1 MRNTVI
7 AIGKEIIKNFESDY
21 GLDAYDILYK
31 YEDKLEYDE
40 FNMLYTA
47 ILNWYDFMNGSIS
60 TNDMIDVKTSYAPG
74 YMSRKDGAL
83 EKLYIGKYGVGIAVH
98 KPAFN
103 TSKYHLITY
112 YLF

>member
-7 AIGKEIIKNFESDY
+7 AIGKEIIKCLENNDEEK
-21 GLDAYDILYK
+21 AYEILYSDVK
-31 YEDKLEYDE
+31 LKDYEACLIYMAINRWSSFIKGNISYSDMEY
-40 FNMLYTA
+40 
-47 ILNWYDFMNGSIS
+47 I
-60 TNDMIDVKTSYAPG
+60 KTSYAPG
-74 YMSRKDGAL
+74 YISRKDVVM

-103 TSKYHLITY
+103 TSKYHIISY